1 MKAFKNYIWAIK
13 NVNVCIFEK
22 NCFYTPLAW
31 AMRDIGIFAQ
41 NTNRERKENAIKEH
55 AWLTKNDTNRYN

>member
-1 MKAFKNYIWAIK
+1 MK